1 MKRHT
6 LILFGA
12 AIILAVILILVYPFL
27 FPDAK
32 VNAPQGFNGD
42 RAYQDVLTQLAFG
55 PRLPG
60 SAAHAQ
66 TVDWIQAELEKAGW
80 QTSLQEVT
88 YAGHPVR
95 NVIGTRGAEGPS
107 VLLGAHFDSR
117 QVADQDPD
125 INSRTQPVDGAND
138 GASGVAV
145 LLELA
150 RTLPGD
156 LPKQITLVFFDMEDQ
171 GNLPGS
177 DWILG
182 SSAYAESL
190 QTLPDKVVIVDMI
203 GDADLNIH
211 YERNSDADL
220 MAEIWSVAAEL
231 GYSEQFISEHKY
243 SIYDDHFPFIK
254 RGIPSADLIDFDYP
268 YWHTTG
274 DTADKVSASSLR
286 AVGDTLWH
294 WLQR

>member
-1 MKRHT
+1 MKRHIP
-6 LILFGA
+6 ILFGA
-12 AIILAVILILVYPFL
+12 AIILAVILILAYPFL

-32 VNAPQGFNGD
+32 VNAPQGFDGE
-42 RAYQDVLTQLAFG
+42 RAYEDVLTQLAFG
-55 PRLPG
+55 PRVPG
-60 SAAHAQ
+60 SDAHTQ
-66 TVDWIQAELEKAGW
+66 TVEWIQAELEKAGW

-95 NVIGTRGAEGPS
+95 NVIGTRGTEGPS
-107 VLLGAHFDSR
+107 ILIGAHFDSR

-125 INSRTQPVDGAND
+125 LNSRTQPVDGAND

-150 RTLPGD
+150 RSLPID
-156 LPKQITLVFFDMEDQ
+156 LRKQITLVFFDMEDQ

-190 QTLPDKVVIVDMI
+190 QTLPEKVVIVDMI
-203 GDADLNIH
+203 GDANLNIH

-220 MAEIWSVAAEL
+220 MTEIWSVAAEL
-231 GYSEQFISEHKY
+231 GYSEQFISEYKH

-274 DTADKVSASSLR
+274 DTADKVSAGSLR
-286 AVGDTLWH
+286 VVGDTLWH
-294 WLQR
+294 WLQK

>member
-6 LILFGA
+6 LIVIGA
-12 AIILAVILILVYPFL
+12 AVTLALILILAYPFL
-27 FPDAK
+27 FSNAK
-32 VNAPQGFNGD
+32 VTAPQGFDGD

-95 NVIGTRGAEGPS
+95 NVIGTRGAKGPS
-107 VLLGAHFDSR
+107 ILLGAHFDSR
-117 QVADQDPD
+117 QVTDQDPD
-125 INSRTQPVDGAND
+125 VNLRTQPVDGAND

-150 RTLPGD
+150 RTLPND
-156 LPKQITLVFFDMEDQ
+156 LPKQITLLFFDMEDQ
-171 GNLPGS
+171 GSLPGN

-203 GDADLNIH
+203 GDTDLNIH
-211 YERNSDADL
+211 FERNSDADL

-231 GYSEQFISEHKY
+231 GYGEQFIGEYKY

>member
-1 MKRHT
+1 MKRHIP
-6 LILFGA
+6 ILFGA
-12 AIILAVILILVYPFL
+12 AIILAVVLILAYPFL
-27 FPDAK
+27 FPSAK
-32 VNAPQGFNGD
+32 VNAPQGFDGD
-42 RAYQDVLTQLAFG
+42 RAYEDVLTQLAFG
-55 PRLPG
+55 PRVPG

-88 YAGHPVR
+88 YAGHPIR

-107 VLLGAHFDSR
+107 ILLGAHFDSR

-125 INSRTQPVDGAND
+125 VNSRTQPVAGAND

-150 RTLPGD
+150 RSLPID
-156 LPKQITLVFFDMEDQ
+156 LSKQITLVFFDMEDQ
-171 GNLPGS
+171 GSLPGS

-190 QTLPDKVVIVDMI
+190 QTLPEKVVIVDMI

-211 YERNSDADL
+211 FERNSDADL
-220 MAEIWSVAAEL
+220 MTEIWSVAAEL
-231 GYSEQFISEHKY
+231 GYSEQFVSEYKH

-274 DTADKVSASSLR
+274 DTADKVSAGSLR